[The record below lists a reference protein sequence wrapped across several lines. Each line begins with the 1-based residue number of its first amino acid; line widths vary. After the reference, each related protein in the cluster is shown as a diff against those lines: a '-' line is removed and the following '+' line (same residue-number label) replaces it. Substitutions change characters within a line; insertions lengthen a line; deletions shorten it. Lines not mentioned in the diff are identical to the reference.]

1 MKMVEILSEI
11 NVKNKITEPIVR
23 VFKKKK
29 ESKVLEEQIRET
41 LPCDVEYVELKEKQD
56 EKL

>member
-1 MKMVEILSEI
+1 MVEILSEI

-23 VFKKKK
+23 AFKKKK